1 MKNWKCISLLSS
13 AVLFAAG
20 VSGVAAVSVANGDFE
35 QDTALFTVWPG
46 YTDGGGVNP
55 SNIPGWT
62 GEGGRGINPVV
73 PNGPGDAPFRD
84 NGTNATSIAFLQGNS
99 SISQQLTGFSVGVI
113 HVISLDFN
121 SRNCCGAFPIGEIA
135 IDDIVLASSA
145 DLFPAPGVVPPV
157 GDNPWYTAD
166 IPFLATSDTHVLTI
180 RSIVPEGDATLLV
193 DNISVAPIPEPVTL
207 SLLLAGGLGLL
218 ALRRRRRK

>member
-1 MKNWKCISLLSS
+1 MRNWKFVSLLSS

-46 YTDGGGVNP
+46 YVDGGGVNP
-55 SNIPGWT
+55 SNISGWT

-99 SISQQLTGFSVGVI
+99 SISQSLSGFSVGVI
-113 HVISLDFN
+113 YVVSLDFN
-121 SRNCCGAFPIGEIA
+121 SRNCCGAFPSAELV
-135 IDDIVLASSA
+135 IDDTVLASSA
-145 DLFPAPGVVPPV
+145 DLFPAPGVIPPV
-157 GDNPWYTAD
+157 GDNPWYHAD
-166 IPFLATSDTHVLTI
+166 VPFMATSDTHVLTI

-193 DNISVAPIPEPVTL
+193 DNISVTQIPEPVSL
-207 SLLLAGGLGLL
+207 SLLAGGLGLL
-218 ALRRRRRK
+218 ALRRRRK